1 MILKTSVMMDINKI
15 NLSESDIRAI
25 IKKFMDFIVFEGKS
39 YVDVNKRDKY
49 VLAYLNM
56 LVDVVNEPNNKQVPK
71 SVLMEHIFKDIE
83 SYNK

>member
-1 MILKTSVMMDINKI
+1 MDISDLGI
-15 NLSESDIRAI
+15 DRSDIQSI
-25 IKKFMDFIVFEGKS
+25 IKKFMDFIVIESKN
-39 YVDVNKRDKY
+39 YLDDEKKDQY

-56 LVDVVNEPNNKQVPK
+56 LVDVVNEPNNKQIPK

>member
-1 MILKTSVMMDINKI
+1 MDINKI
-15 NLSESDIRAI
+15 NLSENDIRAI

-39 YVDVNKRDKY
+39 YVDVNKREQY

-56 LVDVVNEPNNKQVPK
+56 LVDVVNEPNKKQVPK